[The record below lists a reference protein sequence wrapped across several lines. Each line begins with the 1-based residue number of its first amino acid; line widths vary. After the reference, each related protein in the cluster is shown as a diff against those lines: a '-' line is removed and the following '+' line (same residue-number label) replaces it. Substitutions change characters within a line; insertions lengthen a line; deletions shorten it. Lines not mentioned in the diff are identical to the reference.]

1 MYNICTLDDNPR
13 DIFVQINSCAAKTN
27 QTTDIYSN
35 FDDLFEQLKLAAAF
49 AKWKNEQNIKLNY
62 KQVYEISQLVV
73 LNENNKR
80 LLNLIPTELSRIN
93 DLFSNIFH
101 EIKRFEGEY
110 YANTRDIST
119 AFDKL
124 NTRKDILQKTLN
136 EWKINKFSQIADS
149 LNHIELRNRLMQK
162 QQNKAYTYITDYGKL
177 DATTYDS
184 VSNSI
189 YQYEIVALFKN
200 ALNFG
205 IGSFADFY
213 TWQKYD
219 SWMQNYGKIERK
231 QKRIIPDIN
240 LTDIS
245 YSINEDKEDQIVLNW
260 YYVGEHEG
268 NICNSILIYQ
278 NNTKILND
286 ITNTV
291 VEIKDGRNKFDSLVK
306 CQSVVKPFSIKKAE
320 TYRFTIKHKIETP
333 LKGILSDVKEWNYI

>member
-73 LNENNKR
+73 LNENNTR
-80 LLNLIPTELSRIN
+80 LLNLVPTELSRIN
-93 DLFSNIFH
+93 DLFSDIFH

-110 YANTRDIST
+110 YANTRDISA

-177 DATTYDS
+177 DVITYDTIS
-184 VSNSI
+184 DSI
-189 YQYEIVALFKN
+189 HEYETSFKH
-200 ALNFG
+200 AEL
-205 IGSFADFY
+205 
-213 TWQKYD
+213 WE
-219 SWMQNYGKIERK
+219 IEMK
-231 QKRIIPDIN
+231 QKRIIPDIK
-240 LTDIS
+240 LTNIS
-245 YSINEDKEDQIVLNW
+245 LHETWSTYQVVLNW